1 MSGWN
6 ECAAVVHVQTLLIWQ
21 RKKKI
26 FANIRKEEYDM
37 TEIKEKD
44 IQQIVAYLKSIQYG
58 SVTIV
63 IQDGKIVQIDKNEKI
78 RLR

>member
-1 MSGWN
+1 
-6 ECAAVVHVQTLLIWQ
+6 
-21 RKKKI
+21 
-26 FANIRKEEYDM
+26 M